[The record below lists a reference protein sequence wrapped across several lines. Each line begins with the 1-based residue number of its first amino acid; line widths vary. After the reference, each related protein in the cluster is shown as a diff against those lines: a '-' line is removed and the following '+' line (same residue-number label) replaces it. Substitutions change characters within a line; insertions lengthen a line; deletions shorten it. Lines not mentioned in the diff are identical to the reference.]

1 MTDRVTQVLE
11 DALKWR
17 KLMEYFDH
25 WPYSPYERIEK
36 DELPRVIREIRD
48 GEEWKR
54 EHAS

>member
-17 KLMEYFDH
+17 KLMEYFDR

-36 DELPRVIREIRD
+36 DELPKVIREIVD
-48 GEEWKR
+48 GDDGKR
-54 EHAS
+54 EHVN